1 MKKFIYY
8 NIMLFLFVTLNS
20 KSFAQLPKLD
30 TSYLYWGESTKLGV
44 QDFLIKV
51 NGKIPG
57 HSSGQFG
64 IEVDPLVG
72 RFSFGV
78 SRNYKKLI
86 RNYFHRSSSW
96 IDTTS
101 DPTPIL
107 RYYQIMWDMWEV
119 QVRKFRQDVS
129 LNRKVIYKGLLTFKE
144 LESTRRID
152 FANWLIK
159 YETETEFGRNEEKLT
174 YWEKKIQEMLDELKD
189 YDITAL
195 PELIK

>member
-1 MKKFIYY
+1 
-8 NIMLFLFVTLNS
+8 
-20 KSFAQLPKLD
+20 
-30 TSYLYWGESTKLGV
+30 
-44 QDFLIKV
+44 
-51 NGKIPG
+51 
-57 HSSGQFG
+57 
-64 IEVDPLVG
+64 
-72 RFSFGV
+72 
-78 SRNYKKLI
+78 
-86 RNYFHRSSSW
+86 
-96 IDTTS
+96 
-101 DPTPIL
+101 
-107 RYYQIMWDMWEV
+107 MWEV